1 MESTKECKPN
11 KTSRKT
17 ERGKIMN
24 TLKEIK
30 DHPEIAKNNEIARAF
45 LKALKEKEERENAE
59 KKAKE
64 NAEKFFN
71 TKW

>member
-1 MESTKECKPN
+1 
-11 KTSRKT
+11 
-17 ERGKIMN
+17 MN

-30 DHPEIAKNNEIARAF
+30 ANPEIAKHNEIARAF